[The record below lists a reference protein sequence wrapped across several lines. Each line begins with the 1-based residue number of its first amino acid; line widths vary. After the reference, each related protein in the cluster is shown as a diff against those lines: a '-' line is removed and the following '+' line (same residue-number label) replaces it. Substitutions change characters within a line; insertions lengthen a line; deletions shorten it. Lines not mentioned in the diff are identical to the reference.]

1 MFPKHSL
8 HARHFTGFI
17 ALVFTTTP
25 GGGFALV
32 SFYLLV
38 PILQKTEV
46 PGGKNHCPRSHVA

>member
-8 HARHFTGFI
+8 RARHLTGFI
-17 ALVFTTTP
+17 SLVFTTIP
-25 GGGFALV
+25 GGSLALV